1 MKNIYVYI
9 LIIGVILCIAGLWLS
24 QRVEGFQL
32 GTSSLVLGGIG
43 TDGTV
48 YLADAGLNN
57 SPNWANASGNMS
69 QISGSLGQFVGVTS
83 GNVFYG
89 SQTPGSP
96 FAWKQITGTGATQVS
111 FDYPK
116 VAAVMGSSIGYLA
129 DVTVTN
135 PTFTMMTPSV
145 SIKWIDISIG
155 AAYAVGTNNV
165 YYCPNITASSWSW
178 SDVTGSLAGNTFTQ
192 VSYDSNS
199 VVVLTSNNNLWYASG
214 SMSSP
219 TWRQLTGK
227 SVKQMTLKDNNI
239 FAIGTDNNIWYSPSQ
254 TPDAAWSQVS
264 GNMAYVD
271 AFYPM
276 SSNLIIERSAGNGYC
291 TTAGYVIS
299 GNQCMSPCPAGTIA
313 SGTQCF
319 SGVTNRA
326 TAAPNVLPDLT
337 YTCTDTTYKLNLNP
351 GGVCIST
358 DKKIANDSPPSE
370 TYTVS
375 GQFTQAQAKAKCES
389 YGSKLASYDQVRSAQ
404 LAGWVAAF
412 WGWIADDVTHTG
424 QVAYVNATVGAG
436 ISLQDG
442 GSNMYA
448 ATCYGI
454 KPPKSFSNVLEFKAG
469 TWNQATQCPLGYV
482 LKMNANCLSSC
493 PTGTQESSLQC
504 TFAPTNKS
512 STAKINVNFT
522 CPTGYDTPAVTA
534 CSKIT
539 ANNTCEEGAPTC
551 YESCPV
557 GYIRSGTNCT
567 KVDLKP
573 TTVGTNPAT
582 TGPNQ
587 TPVANVA
594 PVPSI
599 AATGMCPTSY
609 IDRKRTYRVS
619 YGGGTTDLAVPDIIA
634 SPCIQPCP
642 SGYTQY
648 DTICSDLPASTA
660 TANPVASS
668 QVYGC
673 PSGYTYTG
681 LSGSV
686 ACYNYSTYQGSS
698 ATSLVWTC
706 PAGYD
711 LNGASPNV
719 INPYS
724 FAPGPGCY
732 PACPT
737 GHTRIVDDFGIQRC
751 TNNTTKMTKAQP
763 TCPAN
768 YAYNTTTGMCDANPP
783 CPSGFTLSN
792 DQCTPNVPC
801 PSDYTL
807 SNGTCVGTKFVC
819 PDGYDLDTV
828 TNICY
833 GKCPTGFTRSGTTCN
848 PPANIAATAATRQ
861 TVAATFIPPCPTG
874 YKLIGTVCYA
884 ACNAGDNDIGK
895 QCQTPTVV
903 RKTKDAT
910 ISNPSGTICNTDA
923 ELINNQ
929 CVTKCPSGKVST
941 PTTCSN
947 SASNRTVT
955 SVKYTEPCNANEEI
969 LNDMC
974 ITKCPSG
981 SIRQGSTC
989 VPGKT
994 RVTPPSSIKCTSS
1007 AYGKYLRWLCQS
1019 DTDLTNLT
1027 TDPSNTTTYVNDND
1041 QVCST
1046 SSPTTMMYYC
1056 QTVAESKAGG
1066 DVVSDIQEVYG
1077 TTCSNLIKSYTDL
1090 SNNLVN
1096 LQLIQSGLTDGTTG
1110 LATAVTSLT
1119 QVYIHQGC
1127 QSTPNSSLCQSIQHN
1142 IDDINNDGIGIVG
1155 VKTALSSSLEVA
1167 ATERRKLLA
1176 SIQNFQCTL

>member
-178 SDVTGSLAGNTFTQ
+178 SDVTGSLAGNTFAQ

-436 ISLQDG
+436 ISLKDG

-454 KPPKSFSNVLEFKAG
+454 KPPKSFSNVLEFKGG

-504 TFAPTNKS
+504 TFAATNKTS
-512 STAKINVNFT
+512 RAKINVNFT

-582 TGPNQ
+582 ITN
-587 TPVANVA
+587 A
-594 PVPSI
+594 
-599 AATGMCPTSY
+599 CPTGF
-609 IDRKRTYRVS
+609 INRQLTYTSEGKTINV
-619 YGGGTTDLAVPDIIA
+619 GATAG
-634 SPCIQPCP
+634 CIQ
-642 SGYTQY
+642 
-648 DTICSDLPASTA
+648 A
-660 TANPVASS
+660 
-668 QVYGC
+668 
-673 PSGYTYTG
+673 
-681 LSGSV
+681 
-686 ACYNYSTYQGSS
+686 
-698 ATSLVWTC
+698 C
-706 PAGYD
+706 PAGYEQFD
-711 LNGASPNV
+711 TVCVNISRDTISRTTIPATPEYKCWASSNLVYKGPNANPMFVYECQNKQDSTWVTNAIRTWKCPNNYDTNGNDNGYWNTPDSV
-719 INPYS
+719 
-724 FAPGPGCY
+724 CY
-732 PACPT
+732 NTCPT
-737 GHTRIVDDFGIQRC
+737 GYTRTILEGIPYCSNIPLR
-751 TNNTTKMTKAQP
+751 TTA
-763 TCPAN
+763 
-768 YAYNTTTGMCDANPP
+768 AYLPD
-783 CPSGFTLSN
+783 L
-792 DQCTPNVPC
+792 V
-801 PSDYTL
+801 YT
-807 SNGTCVGTKFVC
+807 C
-819 PDGYDLDTV
+819 PDGYELDTL
-828 TNICY
+828 TKICY
-833 GKCPTGFTRSGTTCN
+833 EKCPTGFTRSGTTCT